1 MAIDKQSKVILM
13 DTQPELSIV
22 IPAYNE
28 EENLRIILPD
38 LLAFAEER
46 NWQVVITND
55 GSRDHTKE
63 VLQGFASSSRLKV
76 VHHKLNKGY
85 GAAIK
90 SAIMAC
96 DTEYLI
102 TIDAD
107 GQHRLEDVEKLY
119 RMVRTTDAD
128 MIVGSRKGTRSA
140 TRMRAIGKSII
151 RFTAKLMLTVPVH
164 DINSGMKIYRTELA
178 KRYLHLT
185 PNNMPYSDIITL
197 IFISNRHLVLEEP
210 IVVKDRL
217 KGESTIGIQT
227 AFETI
232 MEIVNIIFLFNPMK
246 IFLPISI
253 AAFLVSMAWGL
264 PIVLKGNGVSTGAL
278 LGFISSLIFF
288 FLGLIA
294 EQLTLIRKNQ
304 APPGH

>member
-1 MAIDKQSKVILM
+1 MNLKS
-13 DTQPELSIV
+13 ELTIV

-28 EENLRIILPD
+28 EENLKIILPD
-38 LLAFAEER
+38 LIAFVEQR
-46 NWQVVITND
+46 NWKLIITND
-55 GSRDHTKE
+55 GSKDNTKTI
-63 VLQGFASSSRLKV
+63 LKNHEDSTHLNV
-76 VHHKLNKGY
+76 VQHKLNKGY

-90 SAIMAC
+90 SAIQAC
-96 DTEYLI
+96 DTEYVI

-107 GQHRLEDVEKLY
+107 GQHRLEDVEKLFAL
-119 RMVRTTDAD
+119 VKSTVAD
-128 MIVGSRKGTRSA
+128 MIVGSRKGTKDASFLRS
-140 TRMRAIGKSII
+140 IGKSII
-151 RFTAKLMLTVPVH
+151 RATAKLMLTVPVY

-178 KRYLHLT
+178 KQYLYLT

-232 MEIVNIIFLFNPMK
+232 MEIVNMIFLFNPMK
-246 IFLPISI
+246 IFLPVSIIS
-253 AAFLVSMAWGL
+253 FLISLAWGV
-264 PIVLKGNGVSTGAL
+264 PIILRGQGVSSGAL

-304 APPGH
+304 KNNSN

>member
-1 MAIDKQSKVILM
+1 MNTKS
-13 DTQPELSIV
+13 ELSIV

-28 EENLRIILPD
+28 AENLKIILPE
-38 LLAFAEER
+38 LIEFVR
-46 NWQVVITND
+46 KHNWQLIITND
-55 GSRDHTKE
+55 GSKDKTKE
-63 VLQGFASSSRLKV
+63 ILESFKQSDVLKI

-90 SAIMAC
+90 SGIEAC

-107 GQHRLEDVEKLY
+107 GQHQADDVENLFRFIKES
-119 RMVRTTDAD
+119 DAD
-128 MIVGSRKGTRSA
+128 MIVGSRKGTKDASK
-140 TRMRAIGKSII
+140 MKSIGKSII
-151 RFTAKLMLTVPVH
+151 RFTAKLLLKVPIH

-178 KRYLHLT
+178 KQYLYLT
-185 PNNMPYSDIITL
+185 PNNMPFSDVITL

-210 IVVKDRL
+210 ISIKDRL
-217 KGESTIGIQT
+217 KGESNIRIQT

-232 MEIVNIIFLFNPMK
+232 KEIVNIIFLFNPLK

-253 AAFLVSMAWGL
+253 FIFIISMVWGI
-264 PIVLKGNGVSTGAL
+264 PIIMKGQGVSVGAV
-278 LGFISSLIFF
+278 LGILSSLIFF

-294 EQLTLIRKNQ
+294 EQLTLIRKNRK
-304 APPGH
+304 

>member
-1 MAIDKQSKVILM
+1 MKSPPSL
-13 DTQPELSIV
+13 TIV

-28 EENLRIILPD
+28 AENLRMILPG
-38 LLAFAEER
+38 LLEFVEQR
-46 NWQVVITND
+46 GWKLVVTND
-55 GSRDHTKE
+55 GSKDDTRD
-63 VLQGFASSSRLKV
+63 VLHGFGGSDRLNV

-90 SAIMAC
+90 SAIRTC
-96 DTEYLI
+96 DTDYVI

-107 GQHRLEDVEKLY
+107 GQHRTEDVDKLY
-119 RMVRTTDAD
+119 AQVVATDAD
-128 MIVGSRKGTRSA
+128 MIVGSRKGTKAA
-140 TRMRAIGKSII
+140 TMMRGIGKSII

-164 DINSGMKIYRTELA
+164 DINSGMKICRTDLA

-185 PNNMPYSDIITL
+185 PDNMPYSDIITL

-210 IVVKDRL
+210 IMVRDRM

-232 MEIVNIIFLFNPMK
+232 MEIVNMIFLFNPMR

-253 AAFLVSMAWGL
+253 GAFLISLGWGI
-264 PIVLKGNGVSTGAL
+264 PIILKGHGVSVGAL
-278 LGFISSLIFF
+278 LGFIASLLFF

-294 EQLTLIRKNQ
+294 QQLTLIRKNQ
-304 APPGH
+304 HPED

>member
-1 MAIDKQSKVILM
+1 M
-13 DTQPELSIV
+13 DTKPELSIV

-28 EENLRIILPD
+28 AENLKIILPD
-38 LLAFAEER
+38 LIEFVR
-46 NWQVVITND
+46 KHNWKLIITND
-55 GSRDHTKE
+55 GSKDNTKE
-63 VLQGFASSSRLKV
+63 ILESFKQHDIMTI

-90 SAIMAC
+90 SGIEAC

-107 GQHRLEDVEKLY
+107 GQHQKEDVEKLFL
-119 RMVRTTDAD
+119 RIKELDAD
-128 MIVGSRKGTRSA
+128 MIVGSRKGSKDA
-140 TRMRAIGKSII
+140 SKMRGIGKSII
-151 RFTAKLMLTVPVH
+151 RFTAKLMLKVPIH

-178 KRYLHLT
+178 KQYLYLT
-185 PNNMPYSDIITL
+185 PNNMPFSDVITL

-210 IVVKDRL
+210 INIKNRL

-232 MEIVNIIFLFNPMK
+232 KEIVNIIFLFNPLK

-253 AAFLVSMAWGL
+253 FIFIISAAWGIPL
-264 PIVLKGNGVSTGAL
+264 IIKGQGVSVGAV
-278 LGFISSLIFF
+278 LGILSSLIFF

-294 EQLTLIRKNQ
+294 EQLTLIRKNRK
-304 APPGH
+304 

>member
-1 MAIDKQSKVILM
+1 MESTPSL
-13 DTQPELSIV
+13 TLV

-28 EENLRIILPD
+28 EENLKIILPE
-38 LLAFAEER
+38 LLTFVKAR
-46 NWQVVITND
+46 NWRIVITND
-55 GSRDHTKE
+55 GSKDDTRE
-63 VLQGFASSSRLKV
+63 VLRKFEEAPWLKV

-90 SAIMAC
+90 SAIRASET
-96 DTEYLI
+96 DYVI

-107 GQHRLEDVEKLY
+107 GQHRTEDVEKLY
-119 RMVRTTDAD
+119 ALAVAKDAD
-128 MIVGSRKGTRSA
+128 MIVGSRKGTKAA
-140 TRMRAIGKSII
+140 TKMRAIGKSII

-164 DINSGMKIYRTELA
+164 DINSGMKIYRTDLA

-210 IVVKDRL
+210 IVVKDRM

-246 IFLPISI
+246 IFLPIAI
-253 AAFLVSMAWGL
+253 GAFFISAAWGI
-264 PIVLKGNGVSTGAL
+264 PIILRGQGVSTGAL

-304 APPGH
+304 PPNID

>member
-1 MAIDKQSKVILM
+1 MNLKS
-13 DTQPELSIV
+13 ELTIV

-28 EENLRIILPD
+28 EENLKIILPD
-38 LLAFAEER
+38 LIAFVEQR
-46 NWQVVITND
+46 NWKLIITND
-55 GSRDHTKE
+55 GSKDNTKTILKNHE
-63 VLQGFASSSRLKV
+63 DSTHLKV
-76 VHHKLNKGY
+76 VQHKLNKGY

-90 SAIMAC
+90 SAIQAC
-96 DTEYLI
+96 DTEYVI

-107 GQHRLEDVEKLY
+107 GQHRLEDVDKLFAL
-119 RMVRTTDAD
+119 VKSTDAD
-128 MIVGSRKGTRSA
+128 MIVGSRKGTKDASFLRS
-140 TRMRAIGKSII
+140 IGKSII
-151 RFTAKLMLTVPVH
+151 RATAKLMLTVPVY

-178 KRYLHLT
+178 KQYLYLT

-210 IVVKDRL
+210 IIVKDRL

-232 MEIVNIIFLFNPMK
+232 MEIVNMIFLFNPMK
-246 IFLPISI
+246 IFLPVSIIS
-253 AAFLVSMAWGL
+253 FLISLAWGV
-264 PIVLKGNGVSTGAL
+264 PIILRGQGVSSGAL

-294 EQLTLIRKNQ
+294 EQLTMIRKNQ
-304 APPGH
+304 KNNSN

>member
-1 MAIDKQSKVILM
+1 MEIK
-13 DTQPELSIV
+13 PELTII

-28 EENLRIILPD
+28 EENLKIILPD
-38 LLAFAEER
+38 LLDFVNKH
-46 NWQVVITND
+46 NWKIIITND
-55 GSRDHTKE
+55 GSKDHSKAYLDTFKN
-63 VLQGFASSSRLKV
+63 SDRLKV

-90 SAIMAC
+90 SAIQEC

-107 GQHRLEDVEKLY
+107 GQHRKEDVEKLFNLAKS
-119 RMVRTTDAD
+119 TEAD
-128 MIVGSRKGTRSA
+128 MIVGSRKGTKDA
-140 TRMRAIGKSII
+140 TKMRTIGKSII
-151 RFTAKLMLTVPVH
+151 RFTAKSMIKVPVH
-164 DINSGMKIYRTELA
+164 DINSGMKIYRTDLA
-178 KRYLHLT
+178 KQYLYLT

-210 IVVKDRL
+210 IVVNDRL

-246 IFLPISI
+246 IFLPVSI
-253 AAFLVSMAWGL
+253 FTFIITAAWGI
-264 PIVLKGNGVSTGAL
+264 PIIIRGNGVSTGSL

-304 APPGH
+304 K

>member
-1 MAIDKQSKVILM
+1 MELK
-13 DTQPELSIV
+13 PELTIV

-28 EENLRIILPD
+28 EENLKIILPE
-38 LLAFAEER
+38 LIAFVEKR
-46 NWQVVITND
+46 NWKLIITND
-55 GSRDHTKE
+55 GSKDNTKA
-63 VLQGFASSSRLKV
+63 VLKNFEHSDRLKV

-90 SAIMAC
+90 SAIQASN
-96 DTEYLI
+96 TEYVI

-107 GQHRLEDVEKLY
+107 GQHRTEDVDKLFAL
-119 RMVRTTDAD
+119 VKSTDAD
-128 MIVGSRKGTRSA
+128 MIVGSRKGTKDASFMRS
-140 TRMRAIGKSII
+140 IGKSII
-151 RFTAKLMLTVPVH
+151 RFTAKMMLTVPVH

-178 KRYLHLT
+178 KQYLHLT

-210 IVVKDRL
+210 IVVNDRL

-232 MEIVNIIFLFNPMK
+232 MEIVNMIFLFNPMK
-246 IFLPISI
+246 IFLPVSIIAFVIS
-253 AAFLVSMAWGL
+253 AAWGI
-264 PIVLKGNGVSTGAL
+264 PIILRGQGVSSGAL

-304 APPGH
+304 KNNSN

>member
-1 MAIDKQSKVILM
+1 MMESKS
-13 DTQPELSIV
+13 ELSIV

-28 EENLRIILPD
+28 AENLKIILPD
-38 LLAFAEER
+38 LIEFVR
-46 NWQVVITND
+46 KHNWQLIITND
-55 GSRDHTKE
+55 GSKDNTKE
-63 VLQGFASSSRLKV
+63 ILESFKQADVLKII
-76 VHHKLNKGY
+76 HHKLNKGY

-90 SAIMAC
+90 SGIEAC

-107 GQHRLEDVEKLY
+107 GQHQKEDVEKLF
-119 RMVRTTDAD
+119 RRIKELDAD
-128 MIVGSRKGTRSA
+128 MIVGSRKGSKDASKMRS
-140 TRMRAIGKSII
+140 IGKSII
-151 RFTAKLMLTVPVH
+151 RFTAKLLLKVPIH

-178 KRYLHLT
+178 KQYLYLT
-185 PNNMPYSDIITL
+185 PNNMPFSDVITL

-210 IVVKDRL
+210 ISIKNRL

-232 MEIVNIIFLFNPMK
+232 KEIINIIFLFNPLK

-253 AAFLVSMAWGL
+253 FIFIISMLWGI
-264 PIVLKGNGVSTGAL
+264 PIIMKGQGVSVGAV
-278 LGFISSLIFF
+278 LGILSSLIFF

-294 EQLTLIRKNQ
+294 EQLTLIRK
-304 APPGH
+304 HRK

>member
-1 MAIDKQSKVILM
+1 MNLK
-13 DTQPELSIV
+13 PELSIV

-28 EENLRIILPD
+28 EENLKIILPD
-38 LLAFAEER
+38 LIAFVEQR
-46 NWQVVITND
+46 NWKLIITND
-55 GSRDHTKE
+55 GSKDNTKT
-63 VLQGFASSSRLKV
+63 VLKDYEHSAHLKV

-90 SAIMAC
+90 SAIQAC
-96 DTEYLI
+96 DTEYVI

-107 GQHRLEDVEKLY
+107 GQHRLEDVDKLFAL
-119 RMVRTTDAD
+119 VKSTDAD
-128 MIVGSRKGTRSA
+128 MIVGSRKGTKDASFLRS
-140 TRMRAIGKSII
+140 IGKSII
-151 RFTAKLMLTVPVH
+151 RATAKLMLTVPVY

-178 KRYLHLT
+178 KQYLYLT

-232 MEIVNIIFLFNPMK
+232 MEIVNMIFLFNPMK
-246 IFLPISI
+246 IFLPVSIIS
-253 AAFLVSMAWGL
+253 FLISLAWGV
-264 PIVLKGNGVSTGAL
+264 PIILRGQGVSSGAL

-304 APPGH
+304 KNNSN

>member
-1 MAIDKQSKVILM
+1 MS
-13 DTQPELSIV
+13 TPSELTIV

-28 EENLRIILPD
+28 AENLKIILPD
-38 LLAFAEER
+38 LLESCR
-46 NWQVVITND
+46 LHNWRIILTND
-55 GSRDHTKE
+55 GSKDDTRN
-63 VLQGFASSSRLKV
+63 VLKAFEQSDRLKV

-90 SAIMAC
+90 SAIQAC
-96 DTEYLI
+96 ETEYLI

-107 GQHRLEDVEKLY
+107 GQHRIEDVEKLF
-119 RMVRTTDAD
+119 RLAKEKDAD
-128 MIVGSRKGTRSA
+128 MIVGSRKGTKAA
-140 TRMRAIGKSII
+140 TRMRAVGKSII

-164 DINSGMKIYRTELA
+164 DINSGMKIYRTDLA
-178 KRYLHLT
+178 KQYLYLT

-210 IVVKDRL
+210 ILVKDRL

-227 AFETI
+227 AFETV
-232 MEIVNIIFLFNPMK
+232 MEIINIIFLFNPMK
-246 IFLPISI
+246 IFLPVSIIMFLIS
-253 AAFLVSMAWGL
+253 AAWGI
-264 PIVLKGNGVSTGAL
+264 PIILQSKGVSTGAL

-288 FLGLIA
+288 FLGLIS

-304 APPGH
+304 KSGSR

>member
-1 MAIDKQSKVILM
+1 MNTKS
-13 DTQPELSIV
+13 ELSIV

-28 EENLRIILPD
+28 AENLKIILPD
-38 LLAFAEER
+38 LIDFVR
-46 NWQVVITND
+46 KHNWQLIITND
-55 GSRDHTKE
+55 GSKDNTKE
-63 VLQGFASSSRLKV
+63 ILESFKQNDELTI

-90 SAIMAC
+90 SGIEAC

-107 GQHRLEDVEKLY
+107 GQHQNEDVEKLFL
-119 RMVRTTDAD
+119 RIKELDAD
-128 MIVGSRKGTRSA
+128 MIVGSRKGSKDA
-140 TRMRAIGKSII
+140 SRMRSIGKSII
-151 RFTAKLMLTVPVH
+151 RFTAKLLLKVPIH

-178 KRYLHLT
+178 KQYLYLT
-185 PNNMPYSDIITL
+185 PNNMPFSDVITL

-210 IVVKDRL
+210 IRIKERL
-217 KGESTIGIQT
+217 KGESKIGIQT

-232 MEIVNIIFLFNPMK
+232 KEIVNIIFLFNPLK

-253 AAFLVSMAWGL
+253 FIFIISMAWGI
-264 PIVLKGNGVSTGAL
+264 PIIMKGQGVSVGAV
-278 LGFISSLIFF
+278 LGILSSLIFF

-294 EQLTLIRKNQ
+294 EQLTLIRKNRK
-304 APPGH
+304 

>member
-1 MAIDKQSKVILM
+1 MDKIS
-13 DTQPELSIV
+13 ELSIV

-28 EENLRIILPD
+28 AENLKIILPR
-38 LLAFAEER
+38 LIEFCNQH
-46 NWQVVITND
+46 NWKIIITND
-55 GSRDHTKE
+55 GSRDNTKD
-63 VLQGFASSSRLKV
+63 VLKSFETTINFKV

-90 SAIMAC
+90 SGIQVC
-96 DTEYLI
+96 DTEYCI

-107 GQHRLEDVEKLY
+107 GQHRFEDIEKLFISIKANN
-119 RMVRTTDAD
+119 AD
-128 MIVGSRKGTRSA
+128 MVVGSRKGTKAASI
-140 TRMRAIGKSII
+140 MRAIGKSII
-151 RFTAKLMLTVPVH
+151 RFTAKLMIKVPIH

-178 KRYLHLT
+178 KQYIHLT

-210 IVVKDRL
+210 IIVNDRL

-246 IFLPISI
+246 IFLPVSIITFTIS
-253 AAFLVSMAWGL
+253 AAWGIPL
-264 PIVLKGNGVSTGAL
+264 IVKGYGVSVGTV
-278 LGFISSLIFF
+278 LGFISAMLFF

-304 APPGH
+304 KRNS

>member
-1 MAIDKQSKVILM
+1 MNLK
-13 DTQPELSIV
+13 PELTIV

-28 EENLRIILPD
+28 EENLKIILPE
-38 LLAFAEER
+38 LIAFVEQR
-46 NWQVVITND
+46 NWKLIITND
-55 GSRDHTKE
+55 GSKDNTKT
-63 VLQGFASSSRLKV
+63 VLKDYEHSAHLKV
-76 VHHKLNKGY
+76 VQHKLNKGY

-90 SAIMAC
+90 SAIQAC
-96 DTEYLI
+96 DTEYVI

-107 GQHRLEDVEKLY
+107 GQHRLEDVDKLFTL
-119 RMVRTTDAD
+119 VKSTDAD
-128 MIVGSRKGTRSA
+128 MIVGSRKGTKDASFLRS
-140 TRMRAIGKSII
+140 IGKSII
-151 RFTAKLMLTVPVH
+151 RATAKLMLTVPVY

-178 KRYLHLT
+178 KQYLYLT

-210 IVVKDRL
+210 IVVNDRL

-232 MEIVNIIFLFNPMK
+232 MEIVNMIFLFNPMK
-246 IFLPISI
+246 IFLPVSIIS
-253 AAFLVSMAWGL
+253 FLISLAWGI
-264 PIVLKGNGVSTGAL
+264 PIILRGQGVSSGAL

-304 APPGH
+304 KNNSN